1 MPLYQLSCPLL
12 LLLLVAGPF
21 VSAQMAAGPASS
33 VVFSP
38 RPYRALQ
45 PALTSVTPDTVRP
58 GIRPTYWKEGAIVG
72 GVAGGVSIGFLG
84 YVACGLSEQPGRNCL
99 GMTLLGG
106 LFGAAL
112 PYPAPSLEGPS
123 PRRRAGQSEML
134 PSRVRLTASS
144 LSPAIVAPGG
154 CI

>member
-1 MPLYQLSCPLL
+1 MPLYRLFCPLPLL
-12 LLLLVAGPF
+12 LVVAAPF
-21 VSAQMAAGPASS
+21 ASAQMAAGPASS

-38 RPYRALQ
+38 RPHRALQ
-45 PALTSVTPDTVRP
+45 PALTSVTPDTVRT

-106 LFGAAL
+106 IFGAGLGAIPGAL
-112 PYPAPSLEGPS
+112 IGGAFPKG
-123 PRRRAGQSEML
+123 PRRTERDATE
-134 PSRVRLTASS
+134 
-144 LSPAIVAPGG
+144 
-154 CI
+154 